1 MRKPF
6 GKERRRQHGFTLI
19 EMLIVIAILATVTGG
34 IFLQLNTAQQ
44 RINTE
49 QTKVDNFDEARD
61 FVDQFFRDI
70 NQIGYP
76 NGHMVSFLPA
86 MTSSANLASAQQDT
100 RVAVGLVKIEDNA
113 IWFEGDVNGTGVVQ
127 SVQYKV
133 NGAGLTVCALCLQRS
148 SVPKVAA
155 DPESTAQVP
164 SWGTEVNDVVNTNPI
179 FTYFDTSGNA
189 ITGLP
194 LDIDS
199 NGLILATVKTIHI
212 SLTIQNNAN
221 IDPKTNQP
229 IQTSFEGEVSLNNC
243 SMATYGYHG
252 ISCQ

>member
-1 MRKPF
+1 MRKLH
-6 GKERRRQHGFTLI
+6 KEQGGERGFTLI
-19 EMLIVIAILATVTGG
+19 EMMIVVAILATVTGG

-76 NGHMVSFLPA
+76 NGRMVSFLPS
-86 MTSSANLASAQQDT
+86 MTSAANLATAQQDS
-100 RVAVGLVKIEDNA
+100 RVAVGLVKIDQNA

-127 SVQYKV
+127 SVQYKI
-133 NGAGLTVCALCLQRS
+133 NGANLTVCALCLQRS
-148 SVPKVAA
+148 SVDKVNG
-155 DPESTAQVP
+155 TAPLAQTP
-164 SWGTEVNDVVNTNPI
+164 SWGTEVNDVITTPI
-179 FTYFDTSGNA
+179 FTYFDTGGNA
-189 ITGLP
+189 VTALP
-194 LDIDS
+194 ADIAS
-199 NGLILATVKTIHI
+199 NGTVLASIKTIHI

-221 IDPKTNQP
+221 IDPKTKQP

-243 SMATYGYHG
+243 SMATYGYSG